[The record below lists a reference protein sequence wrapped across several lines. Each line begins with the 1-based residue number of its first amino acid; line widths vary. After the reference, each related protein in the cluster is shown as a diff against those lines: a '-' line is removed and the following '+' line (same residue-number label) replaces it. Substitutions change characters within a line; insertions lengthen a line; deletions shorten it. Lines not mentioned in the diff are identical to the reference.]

1 MTNLEILNFNELYKQ
16 NFQEFDELLPA
27 KILFYVYK
35 NLSLIEISLHHI
47 ENTRNSIIRKYG
59 LINESKETIQIPPE
73 LVNEANKELEE
84 VLKMEQEIN
93 FSLIP
98 LSWFDN
104 INLNPKHMK
113 LLWIMID
120 ENK

>member
-27 KILFYVYK
+27 KILFYIYK

-59 LINESKETIQIPPE
+59 LIDESKDTIQIPPE

-84 VLKMEQEIN
+84 VLKME
-93 FSLIP
+93 
-98 LSWFDN
+98 
-104 INLNPKHMK
+104 
-113 LLWIMID
+113 
-120 ENK
+120 

>member
-35 NLSLIEISLHHI
+35 NLSLIEMALHHI

-59 LINESKETIQIPPE
+59 LIDESKDTIQVPPQSI
-73 LVNEANKELEE
+73 NEANKELEE

-98 LSWFDN
+98 LSWFDD
-104 INLNPKHMK
+104 INLNPKHMR